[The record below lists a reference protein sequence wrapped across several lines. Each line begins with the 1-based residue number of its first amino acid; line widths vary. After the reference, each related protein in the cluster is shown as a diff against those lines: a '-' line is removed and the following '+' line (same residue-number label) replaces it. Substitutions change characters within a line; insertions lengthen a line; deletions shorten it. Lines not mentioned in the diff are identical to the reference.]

1 MDKIAL
7 IVDSASD
14 LKQDFAKE
22 NNFTVVPFKVITS
35 HEEYIDGVNIT
46 PEMLY
51 TILKTEIPTTSLPS
65 VEAYTTALKE
75 AINKGFTH
83 AIIIT
88 ISSGLSGSINSA
100 KLAAENVPEIE
111 TFVFDSMTLTMA
123 EGAIAL
129 ETLNMIKQKMP
140 FNNIIKKL
148 PSLINKVDVFFTM
161 ETLEYLI
168 KGGRIGKVAGTVAG
182 VLNLKPIITV
192 GNDGIYHTV
201 AKIRG
206 IKQSISKI
214 SELLKICTDKG
225 PCKVWIMDG
234 NASDKA
240 HMLYETIKDYP
251 NLIECNI
258 GGCISPMLGVHTGPG
273 LIGLIVER
281 LY

>member
-1 MDKIAL
+1 
-7 IVDSASD
+7 
-14 LKQDFAKE
+14 
-22 NNFTVVPFKVITS
+22 
-35 HEEYIDGVNIT
+35 
-46 PEMLY
+46 
-51 TILKTEIPTTSLPS
+51 
-65 VEAYTTALKE
+65 
-75 AINKGFTH
+75 
-83 AIIIT
+83 
-88 ISSGLSGSINSA
+88 
-100 KLAAENVPEIE
+100 
-111 TFVFDSMTLTMA
+111 
-123 EGAIAL
+123 
-129 ETLNMIKQKMP
+129 MP